1 MTATKSLASLYDGLT
16 PGAEADPAYG
26 FFLEKGETFEST
38 LRLHGIGKP
47 GSLAVSRSLT
57 LSTCLG
63 H

>member
-1 MTATKSLASLYDGLT
+1 VTATKSLASLYDGLT

-26 FFLEKGETFEST
+26 FFLETFEST